1 MNFLLDLWREEE
13 THLHFLLL
21 FHFSLNTT
29 ENCMDIKNSN
39 LKNNYHSYS
48 GKYFIHD
55 RKRSIFAIFIIV
67 VR

>member
-1 MNFLLDLWREEE
+1 
-13 THLHFLLL
+13 
-21 FHFSLNTT
+21 
-29 ENCMDIKNSN
+29 MDIKNSN